1 MTEPI
6 RVAQVVGKMVG
17 GGVEAVVMNY
27 YRHIDRS
34 KVQFDFLVDSD
45 STLVPRE
52 EIESLGGRVFEI
64 PPYQLVVEY
73 QRELQRLFKEEGWKI
88 VHSHINALSVFPL
101 RAAKKAGV
109 PVRIAHSHSTS
120 GKGEFAKNVVKGFLK
135 LFSTKYPTDLAA
147 CTEHAGKWLFGSSR
161 FTVFNNA
168 IDLNNFSF
176 NPSIRDER
184 RAELG
189 ATDDTLVLGNIGRF
203 IPQKN
208 QLFLLDVFK
217 EVHAQNP
224 DSILVICG
232 DGKLRPQ
239 AEEKACSLGIASAVR
254 FLGQIS
260 DVQDVYQSLDLFVLP
275 SLYEGLGMVAIE
287 AQASGL
293 PCICSE
299 RVPNDVALSSRCSF
313 VPLSMGVEGWSN
325 AILAARRHILD
336 RSDPHSSPG
345 FESYDIFKASPKL
358 EEYYLKQF
366 ETVN

>member
-52 EIESLGGRVFEI
+52 EIESLGGRIFEI
-64 PPYQLVVEY
+64 PPYQHAIEY
-73 QRELQRLFKEEGWKI
+73 QRELQSLFTQEGWKI

-120 GKGEFAKNVVKGFLK
+120 GKGEFAKNTLKGFLK
-135 LFSTKYPTDLAA
+135 LFSTRYPTDLAA
-147 CTEHAGKWLFGSSR
+147 CTEYAGKWLFGSSH

-168 IDLNNFSF
+168 IDLSSFSF
-176 NPSIRDER
+176 NRSIRDEQ
-184 RAELG
+184 RAGLG
-189 ATDDTLVLGNIGRF
+189 AQDDTLVLGNIGRF

-217 EVHAQNP
+217 AVYVQNP

-239 AEEKACSLGIASAVR
+239 AEEKARSLGIASAVR

-260 DVQDVYQSLDLFVLP
+260 NVQDVYQALDLFVLP

-287 AQASGL
+287 AQVSGL

-299 RVPNDVALSSRCSF
+299 RVPNEVALSGRCSF
-313 VPLSMGVEGWSN
+313 VPLSAGIEGWSN
-325 AILAARRHILD
+325 AILTTRTD
-336 RSDPHSSPG
+336 VVNRSDPQASLG
-345 FESYDIFKASPKL
+345 LESYDIFRAAPKL
-358 EEYYLKQF
+358 EEYYLKLF

>member
-52 EIESLGGRVFEI
+52 EIESLGGRIFEI
-64 PPYQLVVEY
+64 PPYQHAIEY
-73 QRELQRLFKEEGWKI
+73 QRELQSLFTQEGWKI
-88 VHSHINALSVFPL
+88 VHSHINTLSVFPL

-120 GKGEFAKNVVKGFLK
+120 GKGEFAKNALKGFLK
-135 LFSTKYPTDLAA
+135 LFSTRYSTDLAA
-147 CTEHAGKWLFGSSR
+147 CTEYAGKWLFGSSH

-168 IDLNNFSF
+168 IDLSSFSF
-176 NPSIRDER
+176 NRSIRDEQR
-184 RAELG
+184 DGLG
-189 ATDDTLVLGNIGRF
+189 AQDDTLVLGNIGRF

-217 EVHAQNP
+217 AVYAQNP

-239 AEEKACSLGIASAVR
+239 AEEKARSLGIASAVR

-260 DVQDVYQSLDLFVLP
+260 NVQDVYQALDLFVLP

-287 AQASGL
+287 AQVSGL

-299 RVPNDVALSSRCSF
+299 RVPNEVALSGRCSF
-313 VPLSMGVEGWSN
+313 VPLSAGIEGWSN
-325 AILAARRHILD
+325 AILTTRTD
-336 RSDPHSSPG
+336 VVNRSDPQASLG
-345 FESYDIFKASPKL
+345 LESYDIFRAAPKL
-358 EEYYLKQF
+358 EEYYLKLF

>member
-52 EIESLGGRVFEI
+52 EIESFGGRVFEI
-64 PPYQLVVEY
+64 PPYQHVVKY
-73 QRELQRLFKEEGWKI
+73 QRELQHLYKQEGWKI

-135 LFSTKYPTDLAA
+135 PFSTRYPTDLAA
-147 CTEHAGKWLFGSSR
+147 CTEYAGKWLFGSSQ
-161 FTVFNNA
+161 FTVFKNA
-168 IDLNNFSF
+168 IDLSSFSF
-176 NPSIRDER
+176 NRSIRNEQR
-184 RAELG
+184 VGLG
-189 ATDDTLVLGNIGRF
+189 AQDDTLVLGNIGRF

-217 EVHAQNP
+217 AVYAQNP
-224 DSILVICG
+224 NSILVICG

-239 AEEKACSLGIASAVR
+239 AEEKARSLGIASAVR

-260 DVQDVYQSLDLFVLP
+260 NVQDVYQALDLFVLP

-299 RVPNDVALSSRCSF
+299 RVPNEVALSGRCGF
-313 VPLSMGVEGWSN
+313 VPLGAGVEGWSN
-325 AILAARRHILD
+325 AILTTRTD
-336 RSDPHSSPG
+336 VVNRSDSQASLG
-345 FESYDIFKASPKL
+345 FESYDIFRAAPKL
-358 EEYYLKQF
+358 EEYYLKLF